1 MNEFEFLNA
10 VGDFANGF
18 TKQHPEVNCS
28 LGNNHDLYI
37 DYKPDVD
44 KALIENI
51 QKQFESEFYKKF
63 NTELELEAYNLTTGN
78 NPNDL
83 KNDITH
89 SIIYKINWKDLQNV

>member
-10 VGDFANGF
+10 VGDFANEF
-18 TKQHPEVNCS
+18 TKQHTEVNCS

-63 NTELELEAYNLTTGN
+63 NTELELEADNLSIG
-78 NPNDL
+78 
-83 KNDITH
+83 NDIYFRDLTNV
-89 SIIYKINWKDLQNV
+89 IMYKINICKEF